1 MGLLGSYPRKS
12 ASKSRARRWRP
23 STWNGQ
29 TRSRSTRRIIDTG
42 RLQMLPKKRRTKH
55 IAYNANEAK
64 IVEDTKLRAQAME
77 RAIKN
82 GHVDIEAPP
91 ENVHL
96 VIRRKREQKKLDDV
110 DREVKAYSADKSQAR
125 KEIETGSNLGPMG
138 AGQEDLDSTD
148 LYL

>member
-55 IAYNANEAK
+55 RLRTMQMK
-64 IVEDTKLRAQAME
+64 QKLWRTRNWAQAME

-125 KEIETGSNLGPMG
+125 KEIETGS
-138 AGQEDLDSTD
+138 
-148 LYL
+148 